1 MNVVE
6 ATSAYE
12 DWLASNIALD
22 VSDIALKHQLM
33 HDSAFAFLRATYYR
47 WLELWGK
54 HCADLAKA
62 PQVLSVGDLH
72 IENFGT
78 WRDGEGRL
86 AWGINDFDE
95 ASPLPYTNDLVRLS
109 ASILVAIETGA
120 LSFDGKKACA
130 EILEGYAGTIGAED
144 AAPFILEEDN
154 SGLRDL
160 AMSATRGPK
169 KFWKKVTSEQKITP
183 PPSARKILASYLPRG
198 ARNVIYTRRTAG
210 TGGLGIPRFV
220 AWGHAHG
227 GLVARE
233 AKARAPATCCWA
245 KDTEA
250 RPAPFTAILKQ
261 AVRASDPGLH
271 VASHWIVRR
280 LGPHCERIE
289 LSDIADAKAR
299 RDMLSAMGRETANA
313 HWGDRKTAKQIAEDL
328 AARKPSWLYS
338 HAARMAEATL
348 KDWKAWR
355 KHR

>member
-6 ATSAYE
+6 ATSDYE
-12 DWLASNIALD
+12 DWLATNIALD

-47 WLELWGK
+47 WIELSAK
-54 HCADLAKA
+54 HCAEMAKA

-78 WRDGEGRL
+78 WRDSEGRL

-95 ASPLPYTNDLVRLS
+95 ADHLPYTSDLVRLS
-109 ASILVAIETGA
+109 ASVLVAIDAGL

-130 EILEGYAGTIGAED
+130 EILDGYADAICAQD
-144 AAPFILEEDN
+144 AASFILEEAH

-160 AMSATRGPK
+160 AMSGARGPR
-169 KFWKKVTSEQKITP
+169 KFWRKITTAEKIAP
-183 PPSARKILASYLPRG
+183 PPAAKKILSSWLPRG
-198 ARNVIYTRRTAG
+198 TRNIVYVRRTAG

-220 AWGHAHG
+220 AWGRSHG

-233 AKARAPATCCWA
+233 AKARTPTAHCWA
-245 KDTEA
+245 RGIDA

-261 AVRASDPGLH
+261 AVRVPDPGLH
-271 VASHWIVRR
+271 VAPHWIVRR

-289 LSDIADAKAR
+289 LGEIADARAR
-299 RDMLSAMGRETANA
+299 REVLNAMGRETANT
-313 HWGDRKTAKQIAEDL
+313 HWGDRKAAALIAEDL
-328 AARKPSWLYS
+328 KERKASWLYR
-338 HAARMAEATL
+338 HAARMADATL
-348 KDWKAWR
+348 NDWRAWR
-355 KHR
+355 KRR